1 MFEGTIRNNICYGI
15 EDEDSVSLLAVHE
28 AGKLS
33 NSHGFIMNEAKFPD
47 GYSTLIGEKGVKLS
61 GG

>member
-1 MFEGTIRNNICYGI
+1 MFEGTIRSNICYGI
-15 EDEDSVSLLAVHE
+15 EDEDSVSLLDVHE

>member
-1 MFEGTIRNNICYGI
+1 MFEGTIKSNICYGI
-15 EDEDSVSLLAVHE
+15 EDEDSISLLDVYH

-33 NSHGFIMNEAKFPD
+33 NSHDFIINKNKFPE
-47 GYSTLIGEKGVKLS
+47 GYNTLIGEKGVKLS

>member
-1 MFEGTIRNNICYGI
+1 
-15 EDEDSVSLLAVHE
+15 
-28 AGKLS
+28 
-33 NSHGFIMNEAKFPD
+33 MNEAKFPE